1 MQLKVNGKPYIYQH
15 KCAPEDSD
23 RILTDTEIH
32 EFLVSC
38 LIESFEK
45 RGTRCIRHTPDFNS
59 GADFSY
65 IKVGRTV
72 RGVVYYIPERDNKK
86 ISDLFG
92 DLFSSRFYDLYPQL
106 AEGYEKHGSIPIFFM
121 TEMECL
127 DNRTNEPIAGGRYK
141 IKFTPIQVLENRIPT
156 KGENISEYSMY
167 KGYASSWQTGD
178 TSFMK
183 DYVSSYFHG
192 YSDFSFDE
200 ITSKEELLTR
210 VSCKHEQITTTHQS
224 ITAFLIKDKDNG
236 EKGILIRLGENDT
249 CFVTLSFSNYRI
261 SRSHTKSVPSNYEHW
276 NKAYELYETH
286 GDHHAPFIN
295 DEELRGFLNI
305 MIKDSSLCLKLDTEV
320 KFDDNE
326 PLKTKVASLK
336 YICDEDIDDI
346 AYLALIAYN
355 PLNNSNVFI
364 SCYPYLKGIPV
375 KVEVLD
381 VLEWDNRLEATI
393 KCRYSDNDEEF
404 DFHFFATDYYFNKD
418 QYKIGRELEI
428 SIAATSGN
436 VKEASKGFSFEGKQA
451 IDFLAK
457 IGEKPTY
464 KENGE
469 VESVK
474 FSTEN
479 LVAFLPNDE
488 KCPDMAEFQSPTRD
502 LMYDS
507 FYNNSVNRCVI
518 KIHNDPNLEVPL
530 YFNDEFTPKNGA
542 PIMGWLWLS
551 GRLSNPCEFS
561 PSPMKL
567 IEILDMEKT
576 SSKFI
581 KAISKII
588 YRSLVDVTPLLGIL
602 ENLSIPEGK
611 HLFAVRVGNADLFYY
626 ELFAADFSL
635 LTTVNGLINRDGFI
649 PQELEYKFKSLTQE
663 LNTVLNGYGVNSV
676 WQSFLL
682 SMAGRYM
689 PFNKAYSSK
698 SHYILTE
705 EDAQKS
711 SKALNGRLDYFSL
724 LPVFSK
730 DKDGSGYFAVM
741 LWDKGEL
748 YRQIYTYTVRKN
760 NISFQFD
767 ESYKVFDSFNTERY
781 DSHILFRE

>member
-1 MQLKVNGKPYIYQH
+1 MQLKLNGKPYIYQH
-15 KCAPEDSD
+15 KCAPEDSG
-23 RILTDTEIH
+23 RILTDIEIH

-45 RGTRCIRHTPDFNS
+45 RGTRCVRHTPDFNS

-65 IKVGRTV
+65 IKVGKTV
-72 RGVVYYIPERDNKK
+72 CGVVYYVSERDDKK
-86 ISDLFG
+86 ISDLFN
-92 DLFSSRFYDLYPQL
+92 DLFSSRFHDLYPQL
-106 AEGYEKHGSIPIFFM
+106 AEGYENYGSIPIFFM

-127 DNRTNEPIAGGRYK
+127 DNRTNEPIAGGRYE

-156 KGENISEYSMY
+156 KGDNISEYSMY
-167 KGYASSWQTGD
+167 KGYAYSWQTGD

-183 DYVSSYFHG
+183 DYVSPYFHG

-210 VSCKHEQITTTHQS
+210 VSCKHEQITTTLQS
-224 ITAFLIKDKDNG
+224 ITALLIKDKDNG
-236 EKGILIRLGENDT
+236 EKGILIRLGEKDT

-261 SRSHTKSVPSNYEHW
+261 SSSHTKSVPSNYEYW
-276 NKAYELYETH
+276 NKAYDLYETH

-305 MIKDSSLCLKLDTEV
+305 MMKDSSLCLKLDTEV

-346 AYLALIAYN
+346 AYIALIAHN
-355 PLNNSNVFI
+355 PLDNCNAFI
-364 SCYPYLKGIPV
+364 SCYPYLKGSPV
-375 KVEVLD
+375 KVEILD
-381 VLEWDNRLEATI
+381 VLEWENKLEATI
-393 KCRYSDNDEEF
+393 ECRYSDNDEEF
-404 DFHFFATDYYFNKD
+404 DFHFFATDYYFNKE
-418 QYKIGRELEI
+418 QYKIGEKVEI
-428 SIAATSGN
+428 AIAATSGN

-457 IGEKPTY
+457 IGQKPTY
-464 KENGE
+464 NENGE
-469 VESVK
+469 VEPVK

-518 KIHNDPNLEVPL
+518 KIHNNPNLEVPL
-530 YFNDEFTPKNGA
+530 YFNDEFTPKNGE

-551 GRLSNPCEFS
+551 GRLSNPCGS
-561 PSPMKL
+561 SRSPMKML
-567 IEILDMEKT
+567 EILKKEEI
-576 SSKFI
+576 SSNFI
-581 KAISKII
+581 EAISKVI
-588 YRSLVDVTPLLGIL
+588 YRPLVDVTPLLGTL
-602 ENLSIPEGK
+602 KDLSIPEGK
-611 HLFAVRVGNADLFYY
+611 HLFVVRIGNSDLFHY
-626 ELFAADFSL
+626 ELFAADFSML
-635 LTTVNGLINRDGFI
+635 STVHGLINRDGFI
-649 PQELEYKFKSLTQE
+649 PQEFEYKFLSLTQE
-663 LNTVLNGYGVNSV
+663 LNAVLNGNGVNSV

-682 SMAGRYM
+682 SIAGRYM
-689 PFNKAYSSK
+689 PFNKVYSSK
-698 SHYILTE
+698 FHYILTK
-705 EDAQKS
+705 EDAEKS

-730 DKDGSGYFAVM
+730 EKNGSGYFSVM
-741 LWDKGEL
+741 LWDNGEL
-748 YRQIYTYTVRKN
+748 YREIYTYTIRKN
-760 NISFQFD
+760 KISYQFD
-767 ESYKVFDSFNTERY
+767 ESYKVFDSFNTERD